1 MEKKNGKEFGLL
13 LLGLGM
19 LFGGLVLFFLRIEVS
34 SRPLLWG
41 LFGSGARLSGLI
53 FIPFILGLVLMVM
66 FSKSIWPRILT
77 GLGVLFIVLSV
88 ISTMDFYYR
97 GSMFETIMYII
108 MIFLGGALCL
118 KILIIDDPNRG
129 KGGGL

>member
-41 LFGSGARLSGLI
+41 LFGNGARLSGLI
-53 FIPFILGLVLMVM
+53 FIPFILGLVLMV
-66 FSKSIWPRILT
+66 
-77 GLGVLFIVLSV
+77 
-88 ISTMDFYYR
+88 
-97 GSMFETIMYII
+97 
-108 MIFLGGALCL
+108 
-118 KILIIDDPNRG
+118 KIGRAHV
-129 KGGGL
+129 

>member
-41 LFGSGARLSGLI
+41 LFRRRKAERTYIYTVHTWTCAYGYVFKKHLAPYTYRTWSTFYSFKRNINHGLLLQRLN
-53 FIPFILGLVLMVM
+53 V
-66 FSKSIWPRILT
+66 
-77 GLGVLFIVLSV
+77 
-88 ISTMDFYYR
+88 
-97 GSMFETIMYII
+97 
-108 MIFLGGALCL
+108 
-118 KILIIDDPNRG
+118 
-129 KGGGL
+129 